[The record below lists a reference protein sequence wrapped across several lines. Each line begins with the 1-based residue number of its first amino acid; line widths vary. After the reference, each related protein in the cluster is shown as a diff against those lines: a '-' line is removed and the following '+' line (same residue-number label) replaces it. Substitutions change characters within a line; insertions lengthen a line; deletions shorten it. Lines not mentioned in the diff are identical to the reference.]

1 MTNRNETNAT
11 TSMSSKYTIRHE
23 KQFAPLQ
30 NTQDE
35 VLGKEVKNYK
45 EKDTSQHRHQTPVYR
60 KQNHRPNLIINHFS
74 ENDYPFW
81 QQRRVPENIKYSD
94 TVRNGKKT
102 FIVCESMV
110 KAIRIKE
117 VNSQLRNSYAK
128 LRSFPGATL
137 KHLRYYIV
145 SSLID
150 ETPGRII
157 LHGGCND
164 VNNKNSNPEKIANE
178 IEDMVILCRY
188 YVNDVFISAIICRR
202 GKFLNAR

>member
-1 MTNRNETNAT
+1 MLKHQCRQNIPLDMRNR
-11 TSMSSKYTIRHE
+11 
-23 KQFAPLQ
+23 FAPLQ

-35 VLGKEVKNYK
+35 VLDKGAKNYK

-60 KQNHRPNLIINHFS
+60 KQNHQPNLIINHFS

-81 QQRRVPENIKYSD
+81 QQRRLPENSKYSD

-102 FIVCESMV
+102 FIVCTSMV

-145 SSLID
+145 SSLND

-157 LHGGCND
+157 LHGVCND

-178 IEDMVILCRY
+178 IEDMVILCCY

-202 GKFLNAR
+202 GKFLNTR

>member
-1 MTNRNETNAT
+1 MLKHQCRQNIPLDMRNR
-11 TSMSSKYTIRHE
+11 
-23 KQFAPLQ
+23 FAPLQ
-30 NTQDE
+30 NTQNE
-35 VLGKEVKNYK
+35 VLDREAKNYK

-60 KQNHRPNLIINHFS
+60 KQNHQPNLIINHFS

-81 QQRRVPENIKYSD
+81 QQRRVPENSKYSD

-102 FIVCESMV
+102 FIVCTSMV

-150 ETPGRII
+150 KTPGRII

-164 VNNKNSNPEKIANE
+164 VNNKNSTPEKIANE

-188 YVNDVFISAIICRR
+188 YDVNDVFISAIICRR
-202 GKFLNAR
+202 EKFLNTK